1 MHRVGVL
8 PFDIRSGDMALLF
21 VTSQTR
27 GRWIL
32 PKGWIKKN
40 ESHEAACE
48 REAFEEA
55 GVHGTVLSDF
65 PITTVISRQT
75 DQGLEDIVVTYYPL
89 LVHEQ
94 TSKWPERKKRERH
107 WVLFKDAK
115 KIVHREDFFDLIQR
129 FEELQPWIIEAAED
143 YKLQQKEALKLVR

>member
-32 PKGWIKKN
+32 PKGWKKKN
-40 ESHEAACE
+40 ETNEDACA

-65 PITTVISRQT
+65 AITTVISRQT
-75 DQGLEDIVVTYYPL
+75 DQGLEDIVVTYYPF

-94 TSKWPERKKRERH
+94 VSKWPERKKRERH
-107 WVLFKDAK
+107 WTLFEDAK
-115 KIVHREDFFDLIQR
+115 KIVYREDFFNLLQR
-129 FEELQPWIIEAAED
+129 FEKLQPWIIEAAED